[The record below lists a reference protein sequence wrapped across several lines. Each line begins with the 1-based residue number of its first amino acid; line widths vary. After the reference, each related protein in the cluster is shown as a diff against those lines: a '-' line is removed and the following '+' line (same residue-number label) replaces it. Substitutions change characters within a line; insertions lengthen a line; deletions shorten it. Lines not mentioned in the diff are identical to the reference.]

1 MDLYGIV
8 HYLHVVGAI
17 GLGAIIA
24 LEWFVV
30 IRLRSAST
38 AEQARDWLSFT
49 TLQQWAGPASLGL
62 LLLAGLYMAATR
74 WGGPGWIVVAL
85 IGLLLI
91 LPLGAMN
98 GVPLRNLEKALGAQT
113 GPLTAD
119 LQQRARNPRLRLSLH
134 LRALLVLGIVL
145 LMVLK
150 PDLTVSIIV
159 MVVAVLLALAAS
171 LPSFLRAR

>member
-30 IRLRSAST
+30 IRLRSATT

-49 TLQQWAGPASLGL
+49 VLQQWAGPASLGL
-62 LLLAGLYMAATR
+62 VLLAGLYMAATR

-98 GVPLRNLEKALGAQT
+98 GVPLRSVQKSLAQDT
-113 GPLTAD
+113 GPLSTE
-119 LQQRARNPRLRLSLH
+119 LRQRLRNPRLRLSLH
-134 LRALLVLGIVL
+134 VRALLVLGIVL

-150 PDLTVSIIV
+150 PDLTVSVIV
-159 MVVAVLLALAAS
+159 LVVAVVLALAAS